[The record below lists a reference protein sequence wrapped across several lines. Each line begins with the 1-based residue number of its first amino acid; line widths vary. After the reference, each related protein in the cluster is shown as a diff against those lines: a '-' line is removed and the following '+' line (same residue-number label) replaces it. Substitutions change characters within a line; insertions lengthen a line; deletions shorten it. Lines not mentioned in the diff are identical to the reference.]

1 MKQILYILSFLILLL
16 PGVVFAVDYDL
27 SVSSSDISFSEN
39 LLIAGDTVRIY
50 ATVHNVGSQDVRG
63 YITFFQGSAVIDD
76 SQILSIRPG
85 SKSDAWVD
93 FVVPSSEFNILARI
107 QGTTPADQ
115 NSNNDQALTA
125 LIRPDIDTDR
135 DGIANAIDPDDDND
149 GLTDIQERAGGT
161 DPLKVDT
168 DDDGS
173 NDKVDIFPLDPNE
186 KMDSDNDGIGNNA
199 DPDDDNDGLTDIEE
213 DINGTDPLKA
223 DTDGDGVNDKEDN
236 YPLDSS
242 RFEIA
247 RDIFEPTDNEDEDI
261 QEVETGNETLL
272 DIISDEV
279 DKIKDSD
286 SDDLIK
292 HEKVL
297 SIDGPKVDESNENNN
312 ILDLITNWWF
322 WLTISG
328 IILLIIVVYYIYII
342 IVNRNVEGFEETMP
356 ILKEAKKVKSNREPE
371 ILDLRKIKRK
381 K

>member
-1 MKQILYILSFLILLL
+1 MKQIIYILSFLILLL

-93 FVVPSSEFNILARI
+93 FVVPNSEFNILARI

-125 LIRPDIDTDR
+125 LIRPDIDTDG

-168 DDDGS
+168 DNDGS
-173 NDKVDIFPLDPNE
+173 NDKVDIFPLDSKE
-186 KMDSDNDGIGNNA
+186 KLDSDGDGIGNNA

-247 RDIFEPTDNEDEDI
+247 RDIFEPIESGDI
-261 QEVETGNETLL
+261 PDIETGNETLL

-279 DKIKDSD
+279 DKIKDGD

-297 SIDGPKVDESNENNN
+297 SIDGPKTDESNESNN

-342 IVNRNVEGFEETMP
+342 IVNRNVEGFEETTP
-356 ILKEAKKVKSNREPE
+356 ILKEAKKVKSNKEPE